1 MGKHWT
7 SVVVTRNVVTF
18 CRHSIIL
25 KIKLY
30 SMSLQWTLVA
40 TFLYVEIAVVIL
52 LILPIIS
59 AARWQKIFRSRL
71 LSFFTHYSNLY
82 FNILIVIL
90 LVLFL
95 DSIREIRKYENI
107 PENVTMA
114 STPAAEISFN
124 MKLFRAQRNF
134 YIAGFSLV
142 LFFVLRKLVVFV
154 SKIATLEAD
163 VIATKKQAESASA
176 AAKQMMEKCD
186 NVANEKA
193 STESSTDS
201 NEINQLKKDLA
212 NTNIELQKSYEDL
225 SKSQVD
231 LAAIKKQAE
240 STSKEYDRLL
250 SEYSVLQGMKSN
262 RDFRESNFKLL
273 WIISS
278 LL

>member
-1 MGKHWT
+1 MGIESKHWT

-95 DSIREIRKYENI
+95 DSIRDMRKYALLRNPATEHATEHARMNI
-107 PENVTMA
+107 D
-114 STPAAEISFN
+114 
-124 MKLFRAQRNF
+124 MKMFRSQRNF
-134 YIAGFSLV
+134 YIAGFAVFLW
-142 LFFVLRKLVVFV
+142 LVLRKLVVFV

-193 STESSTDS
+193 SSTESSTDS

-240 STSKEYDRLL
+240 STSKEYD
-250 SEYSVLQGMKSN
+250 
-262 RDFRESNFKLL
+262 
-273 WIISS
+273 
-278 LL
+278 